1 LKLYANPEK
10 NEYHAMVDRVRKHYG
25 SGVEVGGYNSHDINK
40 LRKLD
45 QQRQADEILAEQRRP
60 LNEAATRQH
69 VAYERAMKAWR
80 LIGEK
85 QDALARDRRLHEI
98 NGLDLA
104 LLEPVGMP
112 QRPGCRSIED
122 YDLSAAEISELA
134 TELETKAGKLRSY
147 VSQWESSSPD
157 QRNLSL
163 ILALAERLDRLERGR
178 A

>member
-1 LKLYANPEK
+1 MMYANPEK

-25 SGVEVGGYNSHDINK
+25 SSVEVGGYNSHDINR

-45 QQRQADEILAEQRRP
+45 QQREADVAKAEQQRP
-60 LNEAATRQH
+60 LNEAATRRH
-69 VAYERAMKAWR
+69 VAYERALKAWR
-80 LIGEK
+80 AIVDGQESLK
-85 QDALARDRRLHEI
+85 KDRRLHEI

-104 LLEPVGMP
+104 LLAPVGMP
-112 QRPGCRSIED
+112 QKYDCRTIEE

-134 TELETKAGKLRSY
+134 TELEAKAGKLRSY
-147 VSQWESSSPD
+147 VSQWESSTPD

>member
-1 LKLYANPEK
+1 MYANPEK

-25 SGVEVGGYNSHDINK
+25 NAIEIGGYNSHDINK

-45 QQRQADEILAEQRRP
+45 QQRQADAAKAEQQRP
-60 LNEAATRQH
+60 LNDAATRRH

-80 LIGEK
+80 VIVDG
-85 QDALARDRRLHEI
+85 QAALKKDRRLHEI

-104 LLEPVGMP
+104 LLAPVGMP
-112 QRPGCRSIED
+112 QKPHCRTIEE
-122 YDLSAAEISELA
+122 YDLSTAEISELA
-134 TELETKAGKLRSY
+134 TEREAKAGKLRSY
-147 VSQWESSSPD
+147 VSKWEGSTPD

-163 ILALAERLDRLERGR
+163 ILALANRLDRLERGG